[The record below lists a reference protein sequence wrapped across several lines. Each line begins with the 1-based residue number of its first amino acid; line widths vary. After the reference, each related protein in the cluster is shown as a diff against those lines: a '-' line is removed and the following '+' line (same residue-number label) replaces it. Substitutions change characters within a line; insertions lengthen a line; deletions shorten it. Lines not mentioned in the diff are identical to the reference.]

1 MPKAYWVAHATVT
14 EPEAY
19 GAYVAAASAAFAKHG
34 AKILAR
40 GGTVDHL
47 EGAGRPRN
55 IVIEFESLEA
65 ARACFHSD
73 DYQAAKAL
81 RAGAGLIDLCL
92 LEGV

>member
-1 MPKAYWVAHATVT
+1 MPKAYWIAHATVI

-19 GAYVAAASAAFAKHG
+19 GRYVAAATACFARHG
-34 AKILAR
+34 ARILAR

-55 IVIEFESLEA
+55 ILIEFESLEA

-73 DYQAAKAL
+73 DYQAAKAI
-81 RAGAGLIDLCL
+81 REGAGAIDLCL